1 MPVFGTIASQF
12 NDPGMNN
19 LYRAIMDKLVEKTGA
34 PLHSNYKVTRE
45 MSEKIYVIP
54 PNRTRYLSEITE
66 NNRNYNSMGRKT
78 GGGRRKTVCHP
89 YRPWKA

>member
-19 LYRAIMDKLVEKTGA
+19 LYKAIMDVVVKKTNA
-34 PLHSNYKVTRE
+34 PLNSNYKVTLE

-66 NNRNYNSMGRKT
+66 NNRQYNSWVEKQ
-78 GGGRRKTVCHP
+78 
-89 YRPWKA
+89 A